1 MHGQTGDSTE
11 DISGLGL
18 GPVSVTVTDCNGC
31 TGSWSGF
38 VLTNYV
44 YGCIDTL
51 ASNYDAAANTSW
63 DLDTTGATAA
73 CLFDGCTDAAATN
86 YDVTANNDDGSC
98 VFNCAYYGWDD
109 ELTIT
114 MTPDWYS
121 SEASWYIIDAFSGDT
136 ASSSVLMLMEEL
148 LMLQLFVL
156 LTDVTTR
163 WIRFVW

>member
-1 MHGQTGDSTE
+1 MKLWNGNLNYSLSSYTYAWSTGDSTE

-63 DLDTTGATAA
+63 DLD
-73 CLFDGCTDAAATN
+73 
-86 YDVTANNDDGSC
+86 
-98 VFNCAYYGWDD
+98 
-109 ELTIT
+109 
-114 MTPDWYS
+114 
-121 SEASWYIIDAFSGDT
+121 
-136 ASSSVLMLMEEL
+136 L
-148 LMLQLFVL
+148 LLVVQIL
-156 LTDVTTR
+156 
-163 WIRFVW
+163 